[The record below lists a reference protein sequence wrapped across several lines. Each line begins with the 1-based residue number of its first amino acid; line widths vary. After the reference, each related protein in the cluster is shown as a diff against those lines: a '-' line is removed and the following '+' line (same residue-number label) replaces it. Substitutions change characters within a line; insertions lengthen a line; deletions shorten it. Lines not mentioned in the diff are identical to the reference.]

1 MADIPLDVANDAIP
15 CSSLAKQVSNV
26 SVYFYMYNQ
35 NLSIVPEFWML

>member
-26 SVYFYMYNQ
+26 ERVGF
-35 NLSIVPEFWML
+35 LVRV